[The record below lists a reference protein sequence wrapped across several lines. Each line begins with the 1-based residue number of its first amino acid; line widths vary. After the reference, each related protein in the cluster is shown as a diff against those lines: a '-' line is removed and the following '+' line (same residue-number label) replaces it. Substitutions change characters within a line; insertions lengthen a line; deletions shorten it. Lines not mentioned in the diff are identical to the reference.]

1 MLIQINESIYINPL
15 HIISLEKFE
24 FKNIDEKYVVATKIT
39 ERNEPIY
46 QAYKTEKERD
56 YQFNYLVDDLESA
69 LERLSR
75 KN

>member
-24 FKNIDEKYVVATKIT
+24 FKNIDEKYAVETKII
-39 ERNEPIY
+39 ECNDPIY
-46 QAYKTEKERD
+46 QTYKTEKERD
-56 YQFNYLVDDLESA
+56 CQFNYLIDELESA
-69 LERLSR
+69 LERLTR